1 MSLRDS
7 CQPMQFYMQIL
18 LHLPISLEL
27 LRAFLLITY
36 VLEFNEYI
44 SINLLHYFHFNG
56 NLTSK

>member
-1 MSLRDS
+1 
-7 CQPMQFYMQIL
+7 MQFYMQIL